1 MFSEKP
7 DTVTALRD
15 RVLHRLPM
23 LLLVLGIVSIGL
35 IAAVDLIDRNMRE
48 AFQYNDIVH
57 EMQIELSKAHL
68 ALEEDLRGIEGQD
81 IALVW
86 QGIDRTEAMIV
97 SALNGGKTLHGHTVK
112 PLPHNNLRADMEDL
126 RVLVVRFRELARNVS
141 ENKTLLPAINSMD
154 SVYHQFLKKSFIL
167 DEQLEEIQDADEKR
181 SRKLILL
188 LLISWSGIISA
199 AVAGLWYRERLA
211 GRMQAAI
218 LNAKHQWEHT
228 FDVIPD
234 LIAVIDKDHRIVRA
248 NKAMV
253 EKMGIEIKDILGRKC
268 YELFHQSSGPI
279 EACPHAHLLHDNQ
292 GHAAEIY
299 EKQFDAYYLVTV
311 SPLFND
317 QGGLI
322 GSVHVARDIS
332 TQKKDAAEL
341 KQYSLDLGE
350 RIKELRCLY
359 AISEVVR
366 KPDIH
371 LDEILRE
378 SADLLT
384 KAYMFPEI
392 TVCRITW
399 DDQEYSTPNFIR
411 TAWSQDRIILI
422 NNRQVGRIEV
432 CYREERPRQ
441 DEGPFLAEE
450 RKLLNAVA
458 DLLGRAAERMLAE
471 KDLDVYQT
479 QLESLVRERTN
490 ELAQTNDKLRMEV
503 LGHEQTADALERS
516 ESSFRQLSQE
526 FNILLDA
533 IPDSLVLL
541 SPDLKVKWANKSA
554 HQTLMPEEYRG
565 SDYCYT
571 LWHRQDRP
579 CDDCP
584 VLKSFRSGDAENV
597 QLTTPDNRIWAVR
610 AYPIKNESGEV
621 ESVMELG
628 TDITEKRTL
637 QAEQMRSNHLASI
650 GELAAGVAHEINNP
664 INGIINYAQIIVNS
678 AAPESREYDIA
689 TRIIKEGGRISFI
702 VTSLL
707 SFARERKEEKR
718 PVLVRHVL
726 SDALALTETVLKKS
740 GITLKADIDPNIPLI
755 KVHAQQIQQVFLNI
769 INNARY
775 ALEQKYPQADPDKV
789 LLITATETVVNEEPF
804 VQIVL
809 EDHGTGIPEPNINK
823 VMNPFYTTKPVGIG
837 TGLGLSISHGI
848 ILDHN
853 GRLSVESEEGA
864 YTRIIVSLPAYRE
877 AGL

>member
-1 MFSEKP
+1 MFSEKS
-7 DTVTALRD
+7 DTITALRD

-86 QGIDRTEAMIV
+86 QGIDRTEAMIS

-112 PLPHNNLRADMEDL
+112 PLPQNDLRADMEDL

-181 SRKLILL
+181 SRKLVLL

-248 NKAMV
+248 NKAMA
-253 EKMGIEIKDILGRKC
+253 EKMGLVPQDILGRKC
-268 YELFHQSSGPI
+268 YELFHRSSGPI
-279 EACPHAHLLHDNQ
+279 ASCPHAHLLHDSKE
-292 GHAAEIY
+292 HAVEIY
-299 EKQFDAYYLVTV
+299 EKEFDAYFLVSV
-311 SPLFND
+311 SPLLD
-317 QGGLI
+317 DKGSLI
-322 GSVHVARDIS
+322 GSVHVARDI
-332 TQKKDAAEL
+332 TPQKKNAEALKIKEVAISSAINAIAIGDLQGNITYVNRSFLKMWGYEEHEIIGKSSVLLGADEQHAREILEALSRSDAW
-341 KQYSLDLGE
+341 SGE
-350 RIKELRCLY
+350 RMARKKDGSTFPVELS
-359 AISEVVR
+359 ANVVR
-366 KPDIH
+366 DVSGSPLCLMASFVDISKRRKAEE
-371 LDEILRE
+371 EILNYRDRLE
-378 SADLLT
+378 EL
-384 KAYMFPEI
+384 
-392 TVCRITW
+392 V
-399 DDQEYSTPNFIR
+399 DQ
-411 TAWSQDRIILI
+411 
-422 NNRQVGRIEV
+422 
-432 CYREERPRQ
+432 
-441 DEGPFLAEE
+441 
-450 RKLLNAVA
+450 
-458 DLLGRAAERMLAE
+458 
-471 KDLDVYQT
+471 
-479 QLESLVRERTN
+479 RTN
-490 ELAQTNDKLRMEV
+490 ELAQTNDMLRMEV
-503 LGHEQTADALERS
+503 LGHKQTADALKSS

-541 SPDLKVKWANKSA
+541 SSDLKVKWANKSA
-554 HQTLMPEEYRG
+554 LQALMPAETRG

-571 LWHRQDRP
+571 LWHHQDRP

-584 VLKSFRSGDAENV
+584 VLKSFRSGNAETV
-597 QLTTPDNRIWAVR
+597 QLTTPDNRVWAVR
-610 AYPIKNESGEV
+610 AYPIKNDGGEV
-621 ESVMELG
+621 ESVMELS
-628 TDITEKRTL
+628 TDITEKKSL
-637 QAEQMRSNHLASI
+637 QAEQMRANHLASI

-664 INGIINYAQIIVNS
+664 INGIINYAQIILNS

-707 SFARERKEEKR
+707 SFARERREEKR

-726 SDALALTETVLKKS
+726 SDALALTETVLKRNN
-740 GITLKADIDPNIPLI
+740 ITLKMDIDPNIPLI

-775 ALEQKYPQADPDKV
+775 ALKQKYPQPDPDKV
-789 LLITATETVVNEEPF
+789 LLITAHETVVNGEPF
-804 VQIVL
+804 VQIVF
-809 EDHGTGIPEPNINK
+809 EDHGTGISEPNIDK

-864 YTRIIVSLPAYRE
+864 YTRLIVSLPAYKE
-877 AGL
+877 AVNEIKQVG